1 MSFALVED
9 QFELSELDFCQNRI
23 ENAKNRSK
31 IVKLLCKTAKKKSRK
46 LGLTPKP
53 KDVDLLLDMLTY
65 DYGAPDVIAPKTIA
79 PGIVEFDTKKYDDFT
94 VFDVNVQAGDAV
106 EHCFSQEGPCVLL
119 VHEGEGRVSGVGE
132 VSAGKVF
139 YITPGTSV
147 EKKSSKFRNFMLSSY
162 EFQISNQL
170 LS

>member
-1 MSFALVED
+1 M
-9 QFELSELDFCQNRI
+9 
-23 ENAKNRSK
+23 
-31 IVKLLCKTAKKKSRK
+31 RK

-94 VFDVNVQAGDAV
+94 VFDVNVKAGDTA

-119 VHEGEGRVSGVGE
+119 VHEGEGRISGVGE

-147 EKKSSKFRNFMLSSY
+147 EKSHQNFEISCYHIHHANYFKSQINFCRESYLQVKFEPSQDMRMFVARASDRFFSASGHPNGK
-162 EFQISNQL
+162 
-170 LS
+170 